1 MSKSAVV
8 FEAPRDGYTIK
19 QIEDKALTIGE
30 VIDILSQFDEDD
42 LFVLS
47 HDNGYTYGSIE
58 RYPEYREVEEEEE

>member
-19 QIEDKALTIGE
+19 QIEDRALTIGE
-30 VIDILSQFDEDD
+30 VKDILSQYDEDD

-58 RYPEYREVEEEEE
+58 RYPECREVEEEE